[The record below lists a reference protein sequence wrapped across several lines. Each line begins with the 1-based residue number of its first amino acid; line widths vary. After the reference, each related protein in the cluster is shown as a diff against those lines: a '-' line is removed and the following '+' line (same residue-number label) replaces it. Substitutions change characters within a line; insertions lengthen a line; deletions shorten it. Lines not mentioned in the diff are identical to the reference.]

1 MIDKAF
7 LYLPYS
13 QMLLHVTLY
22 VLVFLFLCYINNGRQ
37 NMGTYINPGIE
48 RLKRSKANKH
58 YVDKSMILSVL
69 NERINTDDNLICV
82 SRPRRFGKT
91 MAANMIAAY
100 YTKGSDSHEIFSDL
114 KISKDPTFED
124 NINKYTVIQLD
135 INNIITRKGGL
146 SVPSFIKSLVVPEL
160 REEYPSLDLGEDVD
174 IPGAILEIY
183 KKTGDQFVFVIDEYD
198 VIIRDQGY
206 SSELRGY
213 LSFLV
218 SLFKNSTVSPAIALA
233 YLTGIM
239 PIIREKV
246 QSKLNNFMEYTMI
259 DADEMAP
266 FMGFTEEEVKG
277 LSLKAGM
284 DYEEIKHWY
293 DGYNLKGLDIYSP
306 KSVIT
311 ALTKKQCD
319 DYWTQTGSYEAV
331 TDYISL
337 DLDDLRED
345 VISMLSGKKVEVST
359 SFYRNTM
366 CFDTK
371 DDVLTYLI
379 HLGYLAYDAGD
390 GTCRIPNNEIKDMW
404 ALSMERA
411 KGYKEVARMIKDSK
425 ELLKATWNGDEKA
438 VAEGIAKAH
447 GEACSIL
454 KYNNEGSF
462 QSAIHLAYYYA
473 KSYYT
478 IINELPAG
486 KGYADVAFIPY
497 KPNIPALI
505 IELKKDDTVDA
516 AIEQIRERKYPE
528 ALEKYKDNL
537 LLVAVT
543 YDSKAKEHFCRIERA

>member
-13 QMLLHVTLY
+13 RMLLHVTLY

-37 NMGTYINPGIE
+37 NMGTYVNPGIE
-48 RLKRSKANKH
+48 RLERSKANKH

-114 KISKDPTFED
+114 KISKDPSFEE

-135 INNIITRKGGL
+135 INNIITRKGSL

-246 QSKLNNFMEYTMI
+246 QSKLNNFTEYTMI

-266 FMGFTEEEVKG
+266 FMGFTEEEVNG

-319 DYWTQTGSYEAV
+319 DYWTQTGSYEALK
-331 TDYISL
+331 DYILL
-337 DLDDLRED
+337 DFNGIKSD
-345 VISMLSGKKVEVST
+345 VIRMVSEENIPVNVSKFT
-359 SFYRNTM
+359 NSRVVNS
-366 CFDTK
+366 K
-371 DDVLTYLI
+371 DDVFTALI
-379 HLGYLAYDAGD
+379 HLGYLGYNYSEK
-390 GTCRIPNNEIKDMW
+390 TCFIPNYELMKEWINVLEDTPDYEGVAELIK
-404 ALSMERA
+404 E
-411 KGYKEVARMIKDSK
+411 SK
-425 ELLKATWNGDEKA
+425 SLLEATWNGDEEA
-438 VAEGIAKAH
+438 VTEGIAKAH

-486 KGYADVAFIPY
+486 KGYADVAFVPY

-505 IELKKDDTVDA
+505 IELKKDDTTSA

-528 ALEKYKDNL
+528 AMEKYKENL
-537 LLVAVT
+537 LLVAIT
-543 YDSKAKEHFCRIERA
+543 YDSKTKEHFCRIEKA